1 MIERIIEKAKK
12 ENKKVYI
19 YAHKFPDGDAI
30 SSSQAIVQYLK
41 RFNIESEYVVT
52 KPIYSYK
59 EIVEKI
65 PTIQEVDAN
74 SISIIV
80 DTSTLSYAE
89 NNLFKNSLPEDIF
102 VIDHHI
108 KDTGNNCIED
118 ELNIPPQNVIR
129 DDSASSTCEIL
140 VSEFEKENID
150 PKIANM
156 LTLGLMTD
164 TARLKFIKNNTL
176 KNLKTL
182 LEAGADYEYVMSI
195 CNKKSKL
202 KEEVG
207 LAKAFLRSKR
217 IQIEDTFGIMLPINN
232 RQ

>member
-52 KPIYSYK
+52 KPIYSYTG
-59 EIVEKI
+59 IVGKI
-65 PTIQEVDAN
+65 PTMQEVDAN

-89 NNLFKNSLPEDIF
+89 NNLFKNSIPENIF
-102 VIDHHI
+102 IIDHHV
-108 KDTGNNCIED
+108 KDTGNSCIED

-140 VSEFEKENID
+140 VSEFEKEKVD

-164 TARLKFIKNNTL
+164 TARLKFIKN
-176 KNLKTL
+176 KNDL
-182 LEAGADYEYVMSI
+182 L
-195 CNKKSKL
+195 NH
-202 KEEVG
+202 
-207 LAKAFLRSKR
+207 
-217 IQIEDTFGIMLPINN
+217 
-232 RQ
+232 